1 VMALKHL
8 DGFVV
13 VPEEMYAQLTE
24 KRALHHHQPPP
35 QPPPQDQSTLTA
47 DDVIEALPA
56 SLRERGT
63 KLVHLLRTVMEW
75 NRRGEIVNRYTD
87 TPIPGSNVVNAVRYL
102 LGDEG
107 VDDPAKR
114 YVAEVARDT
123 HILPAIGDEEGEMDE
138 EGHSDLRKK
147 KKRRR
152 KKKKTLLEK
161 IENKK
166 VLKKTGNKKSRA
178 EKIENKKVL
187 KKTEKKKSSVEKIE
201 NKKPRKKIENKKTR
215 KKTVKSPVE
224 KIEDKMSWLT
234 L

>member
-8 DGFVV
+8 DGFVM

-24 KRALHHHQPPP
+24 KRAHRPAPS
-35 QPPPQDQSTLTA
+35 QDQSPLTA
-47 DDVIEALPA
+47 DGVIEALPA

-63 KLVHLLRTVMEW
+63 RLVHLLRTVMEW

-102 LGDEG
+102 LGDEE

-114 YVAEVARDT
+114 YVTEVARDT
-123 HILPAIGDEEGEMDE
+123 HILPAIGEEEEEE
-138 EGHSDLRKK
+138 EGHNDLRKK

-152 KKKKTLLEK
+152 KKKKALLEK

-166 VLKKTGNKKSRA
+166 ARKKTGNKKSRA
-178 EKIENKKVL
+178 EKIENKKTL
-187 KKTEKKKSSVEKIE
+187 KKTE
-201 NKKPRKKIENKKTR
+201 NKKRVP
-215 KKTVKSPVE
+215 
-224 KIEDKMSWLT
+224 
-234 L
+234 

>member
-1 VMALKHL
+1 MALKHL
-8 DGFVV
+8 DGFVM

-24 KRALHHHQPPP
+24 KRAHRPA
-35 QPPPQDQSTLTA
+35 PPQDQSPLTA

-63 KLVHLLRTVMEW
+63 RLVHLLRTVMEW

-123 HILPAIGDEEGEMDE
+123 HILPAFGDEEEEEEEME
-138 EGHSDLRKK
+138 EGHNDLRKK

-152 KKKKTLLEK
+152 RKKKTLLEK

-166 VLKKTGNKKSRA
+166 ARKKTGNKKSRA

-187 KKTEKKKSSVEKIE
+187 KKTEKKRVPE
-201 NKKPRKKIENKKTR
+201 RK
-215 KKTVKSPVE
+215 
-224 KIEDKMSWLT
+224 
-234 L
+234 